1 MPEPSNDYILLDT
14 RTLGGPTGD
23 YFFDPDMDSADWLE
37 YRILAIANG
46 ATGPTYIQCSGTIA
60 PTPLAFDGTKTIN
73 NVNAYPTVTY
83 TVGANNSPI
92 PPSPW
97 IRIVN
102 QIGVVFIRIDTPVNN
117 ACYISVQARSR
128 ILKKIPAPFKTVAPE
143 NERLVSAMREA
154 RIQQAV
160 LGQSGEEIAYGSR
173 PIETEPIRP
182 QQTERQPVNKLGYW
196 GRVIR

>member
-14 RTLGGPTGD
+14 RTIGGPTGD

-37 YRILAIANG
+37 YRVLSIANG
-46 ATGPTYIQCSGTIA
+46 ATGPTYVQISGQNP
-60 PTPLAFDGTKTIN
+60 PTPLAFDGSKTIN
-73 NVNAYPTVTY
+73 NANAYATLVY

-102 QIGVVFIRIDTPVNN
+102 QIGIAYIRIDTPANN
-117 ACYISVQARSR
+117 SCYVSVQCRSR

-143 NERLVSAMREA
+143 NERLVNAMREA

-160 LGQSGEEIAYGSR
+160 LGQSGEEIEYGSR
-173 PIETEPIRP
+173 PITTEPIRP
-182 QQTERQPVNKLGYW
+182 QSTGQQPATKLGYW